1 MDCPAFDKDSGC
13 GRQHDAAPLSA
24 LCLHFSDDGREK
36 KALTRAR
43 TARHEHV
50 VALERLLLQLQL
62 LR

>member
-1 MDCPAFDKDSGC
+1 
-13 GRQHDAAPLSA
+13 LSA

-43 TARHEHV
+43 TARDEHV
-50 VALERLLLQLQL
+50 VALQCLLLQLQL